1 MLIQEHIRQ
10 IIKLANPDDKEQYR
24 RFYAE
29 ISPVKYGSV
38 VLWHDATTYNLA
50 KYQIP
55 REASLHMV
63 ARVETYTVNWT
74 AGAADFGAFEPPP
87 PGFAFWQY
95 QLPTGA
101 VLQNLTWVFSPIQR
115 LLDADEYMFF
125 KGGYDL
131 VLVGSF
137 VVSPD
142 GATRDVR
149 TLVYGYNIGPELAMR
164 LGRDEVTIPSIG

>member
-1 MLIQEHIRQ
+1 MLIQEHIKQ
-10 IIKLANPDDKEQYR
+10 IIELASPEDKEEYR

-29 ISPVKYGSV
+29 ISPIKFGSV
-38 VLWHDATTYNLA
+38 VSWHDAGDYGLA
-50 KYQIP
+50 RYQIP
-55 REASLHMV
+55 REAPMHIV

-74 AGAADFGAFEPPP
+74 SGAPDFGAFEPPP

-95 QLPTGA
+95 QLPTGT

-115 LLDADEYMFF
+115 LLDADEFMFF

-131 VLVGSF
+131 VLIGTF

-142 GATRDVR
+142 DLTRDVR
-149 TLVYGYNIGPELAMR
+149 TLVYGYNIGPELANR